1 MTTICKIAY
10 LMGMCM
16 ERERESPNFLIF
28 ISFIDKGEGEIGRY
42 RNDRGERQE
51 REIAR

>member
-16 ERERESPNFLIF
+16 ERDRERVLVFLFSFPSLIRERE
-28 ISFIDKGEGEIGRY
+28 R
-42 RNDRGERQE
+42 
-51 REIAR
+51 